1 MPERSTAVDSDRR
14 CLNDGELRVLVDEQA
29 PDADGWERSHLN
41 ECAGCQARFNRI
53 LGDSRAGAD
62 LMGRLVSSASAPDP
76 TLAYRRMRAQCAPAS
91 ARLSSSKGATV
102 MNRFFGAPRRGALAG
117 LVVVVLLAV
126 AIAAAPLGTLA
137 SDFLNQFRVQ
147 QFAAITIPVDM
158 AQFQQHDGT
167 KTGAPP
173 EHGGDAATGEH
184 GPAEFNGMGAFTST
198 FTKESSR
205 KVGSVADANAHLGG
219 TLLSPS
225 SLPEGFTGVQP
236 QVYISDAG
244 TATYKMDVAKARQDL
259 GGRGIDASGLP
270 DPATTPNVTVT
281 ANIPASAALTYQA
294 GDKHFLVGQM
304 ASPSLDI
311 PSSVNVEVLR
321 NALLAM
327 PDLPQD
333 VVAQIRSVRDWQHT
347 LIIPVPKD
355 AKTSQKTVH
364 GAPALLI
371 SSEQGTV
378 VLWQKGGI
386 LHGVG
391 GQATPDAVMA
401 TADSLH

>member
-1 MPERSTAVDSDRR
+1 MDGERR
-14 CLNDGELRVLVDEQA
+14 CLTEGELRELFDAEA
-29 PDADGWERSHLN
+29 PGVAGWERRHLAG
-41 ECAGCQARFNRI
+41 CAGCQVRFNRI
-53 LGDSRAGAD
+53 LEDARI
-62 LMGRLVSSASAPDP
+62 SAELLGQIAPAAFSPDP
-76 TLAYRRMRAQCAPAS
+76 ILAYRRLRAQRESAS
-91 ARLSSSKGATV
+91 TRLSPSKGATV
-102 MNRFFGAPRRGALAG
+102 MNRFFGAPRRGAFAG
-117 LVVVVLLAV
+117 LVVVALLVV

-158 AQFQQHDGT
+158 TQFKQHDPA
-167 KTGAPP
+167 KTGGMP
-173 EHGGDAATGEH
+173 EHGGDAATTGEH
-184 GPAEFNGMGAFTST
+184 GPADFNGMGVFSST
-198 FTKESSR
+198 LTEDSSR

-225 SLPEGFTGVQP
+225 SLPEGFSNVQP
-236 QVYISDAG
+236 QVHINDAG
-244 TATYKMDVAKARQDL
+244 TATYSMDVAKARQDL
-259 GGRGIDASGLP
+259 DGRGIDASGLP
-270 DPATTPNVTVT
+270 DPATTPNVTFT
-281 ANIPASAALTYQA
+281 ANIPASAALAYQS
-294 GDKHFLVGQM
+294 GDKRFLVGQM

-333 VVAQIRSVRDWQHT
+333 AVAQIRGVRDWQHT

-355 AKTSQKTVH
+355 AKTSQKTIH

-371 SSEQGTV
+371 SSERGTV
-378 VLWQKGGI
+378 VLWQKDGI

-401 TADSLH
+401 TANSLQ

>member
-1 MPERSTAVDSDRR
+1 MDADRR
-14 CLNDGELRVLVDEQA
+14 CLTDGELRVLVDEHA
-29 PDADGWERSHLN
+29 PVANGWERPHLH
-41 ECAGCQARFNRI
+41 ECAGCRARFNRI
-53 LGDSRAGAD
+53 LADSRAGAD
-62 LMGRLVSSASAPDP
+62 LMGRLAPAASAPDP
-76 TLAYRRMRAQCAPAS
+76 NLVYRRMRARRAPAFT
-91 ARLSSSKGATV
+91 RLSPSKGATV
-102 MNRFFGAPRRGALAG
+102 MNRFFGAPRRGAFAG
-117 LVVVVLLAV
+117 LVVVALLAV
-126 AIAAAPLGTLA
+126 AIAAAPLGTVA

-158 AQFQQHDGT
+158 TQFQQHDGT
-167 KTGAPP
+167 TTGAPP
-173 EHGGDAATGEH
+173 RHGGDAATGEH

-198 FTKESSR
+198 FTKDSSR

-225 SLPEGFTGVQP
+225 SLPAGFSSVQP
-236 QVYISDAG
+236 EVYVSDAG

-259 GGRGIDASGLP
+259 SGRGIDASGLP
-270 DPATTPNVTVT
+270 DPATTPDVTFT
-281 ANIPASAALTYQA
+281 ANIPASAALAYQS

-355 AKTSQKTVH
+355 ATTSQKTVH

-371 SSEQGTV
+371 SDEQGTV

-391 GQATPDAVMA
+391 GQATPDEVMA
-401 TADSLH
+401 AADSLH

>member
-1 MPERSTAVDSDRR
+1 MDGERR
-14 CLNDGELRVLVDEQA
+14 CLTEGELRELVDAEA
-29 PDADGWERSHLN
+29 PGVAGWTRLHLAD
-41 ECAGCQARFNRI
+41 CAGCQVRFNGV
-53 LGDSRAGAD
+53 LENENVSAK
-62 LMGRLVSSASAPDP
+62 LMGE
-76 TLAYRRMRAQCAPAS
+76 MAPAS
-91 ARLSSSKGATV
+91 SSPDTILAFRRLRAQRAPVSARLTSSKGATV
-102 MNRFFGAPRRGALAG
+102 MNRFFGAPRRGAFAG
-117 LVVVVLLAV
+117 LLVVALLVV

-158 AQFQQHDGT
+158 TQFKQHDGANS
-167 KTGAPP
+167 GAAP
-173 EHGGDAATGEH
+173 EHGDAAKSGEH
-184 GPAEFNGMGAFTST
+184 GPSEFNGMGAFTST
-198 FTKESSR
+198 FTKDSSR

-219 TLLSPS
+219 SLLSPS
-225 SLPEGFTGVQP
+225 SLPEGYTDVQP
-236 QVYISDAG
+236 QVYVSDAG

-259 GGRGIDASGLP
+259 DGRGIDASGLP
-270 DPATTPNVTVT
+270 DPGTTPNVTVT
-281 ANIPASAALTYQA
+281 ANIPASAALTYQS

-333 VVAQIRSVRDWQHT
+333 VVAQIRGVRDWQHT

-355 AKTSQKTVH
+355 ATTSQKTIH

-401 TADSLH
+401 TAASLH

>member
-1 MPERSTAVDSDRR
+1 
-14 CLNDGELRVLVDEQA
+14 RVLVDEQA
-29 PDADGWERSHLN
+29 PDATGWERSHLN

-53 LGDSRAGAD
+53 LADSRAGAD
-62 LMGRLVSSASAPDP
+62 LMGRLAPVASAPDP
-76 TLAYRRMRAQCAPAS
+76 ILAYRRMRAQRAPAS
-91 ARLSSSKGATV
+91 ARLSPSKGASV
-102 MNRFFGAPRRGALAG
+102 MNRFFGAPHRGALAG
-117 LVVVVLLAV
+117 LVVVALLAV
-126 AIAAAPLGTLA
+126 AIAVAPLGTLA

-158 AQFQQHDGT
+158 AQFQQHDGA
-167 KTGAPP
+167 KAGAPA
-173 EHGGDAATGEH
+173 EHTGDAAATGEH

-198 FTKESSR
+198 FTKDSSR

-225 SLPEGFTGVQP
+225 SLPEGFASVQP
-236 QVYISDAG
+236 QVYVSDAG

-259 GGRGIDASGLP
+259 SGRGIDASGLP
-270 DPATTPNVTVT
+270 DPATTPDVTFT

-371 SSEQGTV
+371 SDEQGTV

-391 GQATPDAVMA
+391 GQATPDDVMA
-401 TADSLH
+401 TANSLH

>member
-1 MPERSTAVDSDRR
+1 MDADRR
-14 CLNDGELRVLVDEQA
+14 CLTDGELRVLVDEQA
-29 PDADGWERSHLN
+29 PDATGWEWSHLD
-41 ECAGCQARFNRI
+41 ECAGCEARFNQI
-53 LGDSRAGAD
+53 LADSRAGAD
-62 LMGRLVSSASAPDP
+62 LMGRLAPVASAPDP
-76 TLAYRRMRAQCAPAS
+76 ILAYRRMRAQRAPSS
-91 ARLSSSKGATV
+91 ARLSPLKGASV
-102 MNRFFGAPRRGALAG
+102 MNRFFGVPRRGAFAG
-117 LVVVVLLAV
+117 LVVVALLAV
-126 AIAAAPLGTLA
+126 AIAVAPLGTLA

-158 AQFQQHDGT
+158 AQFQQHDGA
-167 KTGAPP
+167 KAGVPP
-173 EHGGDAATGEH
+173 EH

-198 FTKESSR
+198 FTKDSSR

-225 SLPEGFTGVQP
+225 SLPEGFASVQP
-236 QVYISDAG
+236 QVYVSDAG

-259 GGRGIDASGLP
+259 SGRGIDASGLP
-270 DPATTPNVTVT
+270 DPATTPDVTFT
-281 ANIPASAALTYQA
+281 ANIPASAALTYQV

-355 AKTSQKTVH
+355 AQTSQKTVH

-371 SSEQGTV
+371 SDEQGTV

-391 GQATPDAVMA
+391 GQATPDEVMA
-401 TADSLH
+401 TANSLH